1 MPARPWPLF
10 VGLLLLVVLAHA
22 LLLTGLP
29 VGLQGDDSRT
39 ARALSVRQ
47 VSLPPPPVA
56 EAPAQAATAVARPVP
71 PRPARLRSPAPVPV
85 STDAPADRAPEAP
98 TAAAVP
104 VAGDAEPAPADVAGA
119 ASSDGAG
126 AASAPAASV
135 VAAQAL
141 VTAQLEAL
149 PVDTRSS
156 TPAGDA
162 PPTYATR
169 VPPPATLRYEL
180 RRGLVTGQGELSWR
194 PTSDGYEL
202 QIEGVAFGL
211 SLLGWRSQ
219 GRFDAA
225 GLAPQRFVDRRRGRD
240 LRAANFQ
247 RDKGVISWSGV
258 THEAPLAAGAQ
269 DRLSW
274 MLQLAAITEAD
285 PARLVAGEL
294 VLMQVAGARG
304 DVDVWTFVAGGRE
317 DVDVA
322 GSRIEGALVL
332 RRAPRKPFDTGVEVW
347 LDPARH
353 HLPARLKL
361 STAGGGDS
369 LEFLLRP

>member
-1 MPARPWPLF
+1 MPARPWPQF

-29 VGLQGDDSRT
+29 VGLHGDDSRT

-47 VSLPPPPVA
+47 VSLPPPPLA

-71 PRPARLRSPAPVPV
+71 PRPAQRRSPAPVRV
-85 STDAPADRAPEAP
+85 STDASADRAPEAP
-98 TAAAVP
+98 VAAAVS
-104 VAGDAEPAPADVAGA
+104 VAGDAEPAPADA
-119 ASSDGAG
+119 AG

-135 VAAQAL
+135 VAAHAPAA
-141 VTAQLEAL
+141 AQLEAL
-149 PVDTRSS
+149 PVDARSS
-156 TPAGDA
+156 MPVGDA

-211 SLLGWRSQ
+211 SLLGWGSQ

-274 MLQLAAITEAD
+274 MLQLAAIAEAD
-285 PARLVAGEL
+285 PARLIAGER

-304 DVDVWTFVAGGRE
+304 DVDVWTFVVGGRE